1 MNLTRY
7 KLSEVA
13 KVDISSVDKK
23 TKDGETPVRLCN
35 FTDVYHNWAIT
46 SDMADAFMEAS
57 ANSNEIEKFT
67 IKKGQ
72 VAFTKDSETRD
83 DIGIPTYIADDF
95 EDVILGYHCALIT
108 PDETK
113 LCGKYLN
120 AFMHSAYIQKYF
132 ELNATGSG
140 MRYTLS
146 LDTLESMPLLLPSLE
161 EQERIGE
168 IFSAIDKKISINRA
182 INQNLEALAKQLYD
196 YWFVQF
202 DFPNEEGK
210 PYKSSGGTMVWN
222 ERLKRDIPVHWHD
235 CELKRY
241 IGRITNGLNPRK
253 NFVLGNGD
261 NYYVTIKSLIGT
273 DIDWNNCDR
282 CDDDAL
288 KKINNRSQL
297 QVGDVIFSAIGT
309 IGRTYFIQEAPNNWN
324 ISETSFTLRAADD
337 INPFFFYSLLCSEE
351 IQKNADKNAMGSTL
365 RCLVMDSLCNI
376 STIDVDVTTINKFAL
391 AVKAIYEHI
400 YNINKENRQLIK
412 QRDELLPLLMNGQ
425 VSLNSDLSHG

>member
-1 MNLTRY
+1 MELKRY

-13 KVDISSVDKK
+13 KVEISSVDKK
-23 TKDGETPVRLCN
+23 TKENETPVRLCN

-46 SDMADAFMEAS
+46 SDMASSFMEAS
-57 ANSNEIEKFT
+57 ANSSEIEKFT

-120 AFMHSAYIQKYF
+120 AFMHSAYIQRYF

-161 EQERIGE
+161 EQRRIGE
-168 IFSAIDKKISINRA
+168 IFSSLDKKISINRA

-210 PYKSSGGTMVWN
+210 PYKSSGGQMVWN
-222 ERLKRDIPVHWHD
+222 EKLKREIPD
-235 CELKRY
+235 
-241 IGRITNGLNPRK
+241 G
-253 NFVLGNGD
+253 
-261 NYYVTIKSLIGT
+261 
-273 DIDWNNCDR
+273 WNNCTLEHFLTIKNGRDHKHLASGLHPVYGSGGEMR
-282 CDDDAL
+282 RVNESL
-288 KKINNRSQL
+288 YTGESVLMPRKGTLNNIMY
-297 QVGDVIFSAIGT
+297 V
-309 IGRTYFIQEAPNNWN
+309 N
-324 ISETSFTLRAADD
+324 ETFWTVDTM
-337 INPFFFYSLLCSEE
+337 FYSEMKVPHCAKYVFFTIKDIDFTRWDSGTGVPSMT
-351 IQKNADKNAMGSTL
+351 ASTL
-365 RCLVMDSLCNI
+365 YSISVLQPDISLLRKFDEAI
-376 STIDVDVTTINKFAL
+376 SPLFYKIKQ
-391 AVKAIYEHI
+391 VK
-400 YNINKENRQLIK
+400 KECEELIK

-425 VSLNSDLSHG
+425 VSLNSDLSAY